1 MQKSSMD
8 EKDADSAHDL
18 PLVMTMMPAKARE
31 HKIAVRAFAALV
43 AVVAIVM
50 PFANVR
56 LPRVDAFTPVIQTV
70 MCITDLLTAALLFAQ
85 YSVQPRRALLVL
97 ASGFIFSG
105 LFAFVHTLAF
115 PGAYGPGVL
124 IGDRLESAG
133 WLFVSWHTTFP
144 LAAIVYAL
152 SKDVDEAA
160 NPSGRSTGV
169 SIGITI
175 ACVVAVTAGLI
186 WGATSGAGYL
196 PSQFKNETEG
206 TLFVRYVEAC
216 LALLGTTA
224 IVLLF
229 IRRRTIL
236 DYWLIVTLLAWLP
249 NFVVAA
255 IFTLVRFS
263 LGWYMGRVCALFA
276 GSALM
281 LVLLTETLRLYVR
294 LAAAARHQGFLVAE
308 LDHRVKNTLAQ
319 VVAIV
324 DATRQGSRSL
334 DDFVRSLGGRIQAM
348 AAAHTLLSKSSW
360 QNVDLDALV
369 RIELA
374 PYMSSTNIK
383 ISGTKVMLTPAE
395 AQALASV
402 LHELAT
408 NAVKYGALSI
418 PSGQVSVGWDRK
430 PNGSAAILILEW
442 RELGGP
448 RVASKGQSSYGIALI
463 RYLIPHEL
471 VGTVDLM
478 FAAEG
483 VNCRIEF
490 PLRRYES

>member
-1 MQKSSMD
+1 MD
-8 EKDADSAHDL
+8 KKDAGSAHDL
-18 PLVMTMMPAKARE
+18 PLVMTTMPAKARE
-31 HKIAVRAFAALV
+31 HKIALRAFAVLV

-56 LPRVDAFTPVIQTV
+56 LAHVDAFTPVIQTV

-85 YSVQPRRALLVL
+85 YSVEPRRALLVL

-144 LAAIVYAL
+144 LAVIVYAL

-160 NPSGRSTGV
+160 NPSDRSTRV

-186 WGATSGAGYL
+186 LGATVGAGYL
-196 PSQFKNETEG
+196 PNQFKNETEG
-206 TLFVRYVEAC
+206 TLFVRYMEAY
-216 LALLGTTA
+216 LALVSATA

-236 DYWLIVTLLAWLP
+236 DHWLLVTLLAWLP
-249 NFVVAA
+249 SLIVGAV
-255 IFTLVRFS
+255 FTLVRFS
-263 LGWYMGRVCALFA
+263 LGWYMGRIYALVA
-276 GSALM
+276 GSAL
-281 LVLLTETLRLYVR
+281 LVVLLTETLLLYVR
-294 LAAAARHQGFLVAE
+294 LAAAARHQRLLVAE
-308 LDHRVKNTLAQ
+308 LDHRVKNTLAR

-324 DATRQGSRSL
+324 SATRQSSYSI
-334 DDFVRSLGGRIQAM
+334 DDFARSVGGRIQSM
-348 AAAHTLLSKSSW
+348 AAAHTLLSNSKW

-383 ISGTKVMLTPAE
+383 ISAGTDVMLTPAE
-395 AQALASV
+395 VQALGRV
-402 LHELAT
+402 LHELTT
-408 NAVKYGALSI
+408 NAAKHGALSI

-430 PNGSAAILILEW
+430 PNGSGLLLEW

-448 RVASKGQSSYGIALI
+448 PVASKVQSGYGIALI
-463 RYLIPHEL
+463 RDLIPHEL
-471 VGTVDLM
+471 GGTVDIM
-478 FAAEG
+478 FATEG

-490 PLRRYES
+490 PRAQS